1 MRTIKIIFIALIPL
15 LIISSCNLLGIN
27 GLFEKGYR
35 NDNGQYVP
43 KNPNFK
49 LKDKPNN
56 VIPSNLD
63 FVNIY
68 RLHQRYYQGKIH
80 PSPDDKNSR
89 LNSLINYKKF
99 YSNGR
104 CLNVV
109 ISAKDELGNPN
120 QLKESNLD
128 PNNTYCSKEYYH
140 SKDGKEVYNERF
152 VYGEG
157 YGMYI
162 ITSFVLNKTGDTLTI
177 ADKKGSKTIY
187 VKEKLPINWKKY
199 KVDW

>member
-1 MRTIKIIFIALIPL
+1 M
-15 LIISSCNLLGIN
+15 LGIN

-56 VIPSNLD
+56 HIPSNLD

-68 RLHQRYYQGKIH
+68 RLYQRYYQGKLEY
-80 PSPDDKNSR
+80 PSLENRYSG
-89 LNSLINYKKF
+89 LNKILSYIKF
-99 YSNGR
+99 YPNGR
-104 CLNVV
+104 CLD
-109 ISAKDELGNPN
+109 IAILTKDELGNPN
-120 QLKESNLD
+120 QLKEENLD
-128 PNNTYCSKEYYH
+128 PNNSYCSKEYYH
-140 SKDGKEVYNERF
+140 SKDGKEVYKESF

-157 YGMYI
+157 YGMYSM
-162 ITSFVLNKTGDTLTI
+162 TSFVLNKTGDTLTI

-187 VKEKLPINWKKY
+187 VKEILPINWKEY